1 MCERIHQL
9 SVYSAGVVWDGDR
22 ADYTL
27 MNHSRREPFQQRAT
41 LTGTKQ
47 GSAEAGVEG
56 EPLFVHPQ
64 LSSASL
70 KSLGDSTWPRKYLVT
85 RQPPDNRQQRQGVLL
100 GTAGASKRGQF
111 LCCYIY
117 RSGFSKGR

>member
-27 MNHSRREPFQQRAT
+27 MNHSRREPFQQPAH
-41 LTGTKQ
+41 TGTKQ

-56 EPLFVHPQ
+56 EPLFVHPPIVICKPEEPGRLYLAQ
-64 LSSASL
+64 GASSYNAAPLTTGSRDSSASGN
-70 KSLGDSTWPRKYLVT
+70 SGS
-85 RQPPDNRQQRQGVLL
+85 QR
-100 GTAGASKRGQF
+100 AGAVPLLLYLQVW
-111 LCCYIY
+111 I
-117 RSGFSKGR
+117 

>member
-27 MNHSRREPFQQRAT
+27 MNHSRREPFQQPAH
-41 LTGTKQ
+41 TGTKQ

-56 EPLFVHPQ
+56 EPLFVIPQ

-70 KSLGDSTWPRKYLVT
+70 KSLGDSTWPREHLVT
-85 RQPPDNRQQRQGVLL
+85 MQPP
-100 GTAGASKRGQF
+100 
-111 LCCYIY
+111 
-117 RSGFSKGR
+117 